1 MNDSSNSMLPLVGRI
16 LVSTVFL
23 FSGLGKVM
31 AFSLMTGLAAGKHMP
46 LPALMIGGAAAV
58 ELLGGLAILTGFQA
72 RLASWILFVYLIPTT
87 LLFHNFWALGGMD
100 RVDAQAHF
108 LKNVAIMGG
117 LLFLAAFGSGAYSIG
132 SRSTSKA

>member
-1 MNDSSNSMLPLVGRI
+1 MSDSSSSAVPLLGRI
-16 LVSTVFL
+16 LVSIVFL

-31 AFSLMTGLAAGKHMP
+31 AFSMMTGVAASKHMP

-58 ELLGGLAILTGFQA
+58 EILGGLAVLTGFQA
-72 RLASWILFVYLIPTT
+72 KPASWVLFLYLIPTT
-87 LLFHNFWALGGMD
+87 FLFHNFWTLQGMD

-117 LLFLAAFGSGAYSIG
+117 LLFIAAFGSGAYSIG
-132 SRSTSKA
+132 SRNTAHA